1 MGLADDIK
9 AVWDEHDKKLS
20 DAIEAKNQAEY
31 ALAAAENKN
40 AVLAEQNTAL
50 TANVS
55 TLTAEKAALAG
66 QIAGLETTKATLT
79 ARIAELE
86 KIIADLQQ
94 PADPGVLPEWGA
106 PVWRDEFDG
115 DLSKWNIRN
124 NALTFDTARNM
135 RANSTIEDGVL
146 HIRGKWLDTP
156 ERGSN
161 LPQGIVTHTTGY
173 LDTIGTFSQP
183 YGRWEIRCKVPTG
196 DNTRGALAA
205 FWLRNENKTGEIDI
219 MESWGRG
226 GAMSSTYT
234 KYVQE
239 TGVTTFHSNTNGSG
253 SSTNGKPYTKTL
265 WRHFEHGIPRNVSEG
280 FHTYAFEYMPDYIAM
295 YVDSEQVFRV
305 TPTSVD
311 PQVKTR
317 TLAWLWDE
325 DFFGGPKN
333 IRLNL
338 HVGPSK
344 DYWGLPDENNRGLTQ
359 DPLDYQIDYV
369 RVYAPQS

>member
-1 MGLADDIK
+1 MGLAEDIK
-9 AVWDEHDKKLS
+9 AVWDDHDRKLS

-31 ALAAAENKN
+31 SLAAAENKISE
-40 AVLAEQNTAL
+40 LADQVSAGTADNL
-50 TANVS
+50 
-55 TLTAEKAALAG
+55 ALKET
-66 QIAGLETTKATLT
+66 IDGLRIRITELE
-79 ARIAELE
+79 ARIEELE
-86 KIIADLQQ
+86 NPT
-94 PADPGVLPEWGA
+94 PADPGVLPVWGA

-135 RANSTIEDGVL
+135 RANSTIENGVL
-146 HIRGKWLDTP
+146 HIRGKWLATP
-156 ERGSN
+156 EKSSS
-161 LPQGIVTHTTGY
+161 LPKGIVTHTTGY
-173 LDTIGTFSQP
+173 LDTIGSFSQT

-196 DNTRGALAA
+196 ANTRGALAA

-219 MESWGRG
+219 MEAWGRG
-226 GAMSSTYT
+226 GTMHADYT
-234 KYVQE
+234 KYVQD

-253 SSTNGKPYTKTL
+253 SSTNGKPYVKTL
-265 WRHFEHGIPRNVSEG
+265 WRHFEHGIPRNVAEG

-295 YVDSEQVFRV
+295 YVDDKQVFRV
-305 TPTSVD
+305 TPTSID

-317 TLAWLWDE
+317 TLAWLWDA

-333 IRLNL
+333 MRLNL
-338 HVGPSK
+338 HVGPSA

-359 DPLDYQIDYV
+359 DPLDYQVEYV